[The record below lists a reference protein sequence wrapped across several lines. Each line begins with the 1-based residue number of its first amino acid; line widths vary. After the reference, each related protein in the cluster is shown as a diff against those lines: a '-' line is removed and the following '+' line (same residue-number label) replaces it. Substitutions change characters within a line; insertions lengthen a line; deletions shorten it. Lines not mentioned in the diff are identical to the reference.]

1 VALRKEWLAICLL
14 AMCIQQGTRI
24 FFMNQKRPNTSQ
36 YQQVPQ
42 PQFQQQFQ
50 QQYQDAAYDQ
60 QPYQPYPQQPQQAP
74 PQQQYQPPQYQQQQ
88 FQYQQQPY
96 QPPQQNPNAFATQ
109 DYFKEFQTSATGQ
122 IGMQLGSQ
130 AFSQAQ
136 AQIQSNVGR
145 YFDIHQWRYYFN
157 VSNSYVFSKLRLILF
172 PFLHKSWSRT
182 FEHGEDSVSYAP
194 PRSDLNAP
202 DLYIPVMSFVTYI
215 ILVGI
220 STGLNAKTSE
230 KITYHGFTRF
240 TPDVLGLTASTGF
253 FIIVFEVLFIKVG
266 CYFLNI
272 SSPVP
277 FLELFSYTGY
287 KYVIINAI
295 ITTKLLNFGIM
306 TVVLFAYLCFAFGF
320 FTVPLVDVVAV
331 VTWPSVA
338 GSRWC
343 YQ

>member
-1 VALRKEWLAICLL
+1 
-14 AMCIQQGTRI
+14 MY
-24 FFMNQKRPNTSQ
+24 NQNQSKRPNTSQ

-50 QQYQDAAYDQ
+50 QQYQDVAYEQQQYQ
-60 QPYQPYPQQPQQAP
+60 QPYQAPYQP
-74 PQQQYQPPQYQQQQ
+74 PQQQQPIQQQYQQHQPS
-88 FQYQQQPY
+88 YQAPY
-96 QPPQQNPNAFATQ
+96 QPPQQNPNAFPTQ
-109 DYFKEFQTSATGQ
+109 DYFKEFQSSATGQ

-136 AQIQSNVGR
+136 QQIQSNVGR

-230 KITYHGFTRF
+230 KITYSWFTRF

-277 FLELFSYTGY
+277 FLELFAYTGY

-295 ITTKLLNFGIM
+295 ITTKLLNFGMM
-306 TVVLFAYLCFAFGF
+306 TLVLFAYLCFAFGF
-320 FTVPLVDVVAV
+320 FTVCVIHVVAII
-331 VTWPSVA
+331 TWPRIA
-338 GSRWC
+338 RNQWR
-343 YQ
+343 YE